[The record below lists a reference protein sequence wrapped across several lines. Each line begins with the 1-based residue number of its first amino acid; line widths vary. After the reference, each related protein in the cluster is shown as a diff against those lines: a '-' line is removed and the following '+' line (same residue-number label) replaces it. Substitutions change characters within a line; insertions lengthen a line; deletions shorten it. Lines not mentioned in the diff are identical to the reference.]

1 MHWPLDALILHISDQ
16 EGEIV
21 KRRFGISIPEDLL
34 DKLDSLS
41 RELMVDRSSLIR
53 EMIEESIEG
62 RSHLLTPHECT
73 GILLVVSR
81 GSEDA
86 GRILEKYCRCI
97 ISRSHHHSE
106 DCCVDIS
113 FVRAKSE
120 EILKL
125 ERELRR
131 IKGVSERYIPLS
143 CVK

>member
-1 MHWPLDALILHISDQ
+1 M
-16 EGEIV
+16 
-21 KRRFGISIPEDLL
+21 KKRFGISIPKDLL

-41 RELMVDRSSLIR
+41 REMMVDRSSLIR

-81 GSEDA
+81 GSEEP
-86 GRILEKYCRCI
+86 GRILERYCKCI

-106 DCCVDIS
+106 DCCIDIS
-113 FVRAKSE
+113 FVRANSK
-120 EILKL
+120 EILRL

-131 IKGVSERYIPLS
+131 VKGISERYIPLS
-143 CVK
+143 CIK